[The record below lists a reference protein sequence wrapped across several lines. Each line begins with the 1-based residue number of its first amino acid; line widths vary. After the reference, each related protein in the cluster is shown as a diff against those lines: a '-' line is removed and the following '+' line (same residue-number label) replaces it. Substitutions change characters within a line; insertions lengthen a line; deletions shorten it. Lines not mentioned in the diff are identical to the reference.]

1 MQQRR
6 KSVGWVE
13 RSDTHQYTNFFELDF
28 SKFYILTFPC
38 YGVKMYL
45 HTIKGGKGMQDKRV
59 TIRIP
64 FEIWKALR
72 ELQTVGKISSIQQA
86 AVTGMNKLI
95 ESLKWGEEDNQRG
108 AAKKRVLD
116 VLVKEKPLGNW
127 EDIHRERTEADVD
140 RS

>member
-1 MQQRR
+1 
-6 KSVGWVE
+6 
-13 RSDTHQYTNFFELDF
+13 
-28 SKFYILTFPC
+28 
-38 YGVKMYL
+38 
-45 HTIKGGKGMQDKRV
+45 MQDKRV

-95 ESLKWGEEDNQRG
+95 ESLKRGEGDDQRG

-116 VLVKEKPLGNW
+116 VLVKKKPLGNW
-127 EDIHRERTEADVD
+127 EDIHRERIEADAD

>member
-1 MQQRR
+1 M
-6 KSVGWVE
+6 V
-13 RSDTHQYTNFFELDF
+13 LICL
-28 SKFYILTFPC
+28 YIP
-38 YGVKMYL
+38 Y
-45 HTIKGGKGMQDKRV
+45 KGGKGMQDKRV

-86 AVTGMNKLI
+86 AITGMNKLI
-95 ESLKWGEEDNQRG
+95 ESLKCGEEEDQRG

-127 EDIHRERTEADVD
+127 EGIHRERTEADAD

>member
-1 MQQRR
+1 
-6 KSVGWVE
+6 
-13 RSDTHQYTNFFELDF
+13 
-28 SKFYILTFPC
+28 
-38 YGVKMYL
+38 
-45 HTIKGGKGMQDKRV
+45 MQDKRI

-95 ESLKWGEEDNQRG
+95 ESLKWGDEEMRGSLRG

-116 VLVKEKPLGNW
+116 CLVKEKPLGNW

>member
-1 MQQRR
+1 
-6 KSVGWVE
+6 
-13 RSDTHQYTNFFELDF
+13 
-28 SKFYILTFPC
+28 
-38 YGVKMYL
+38 
-45 HTIKGGKGMQDKRV
+45 MQDKRV

-72 ELQTVGKISSIQQA
+72 ELQTMGKISSIQQA

-95 ESLKWGEEDNQRG
+95 ESLEWGEEDNQRG

-127 EDIHRERTEADVD
+127 EDIHRERTEADAD

>member
-1 MQQRR
+1 M
-6 KSVGWVE
+6 E
-13 RSDTHQYTNFFELDF
+13 
-28 SKFYILTFPC
+28 
-38 YGVKMYL
+38 
-45 HTIKGGKGMQDKRV
+45 DKRV
-59 TIRIP
+59 SIRIP

-95 ESLKWGEEDNQRG
+95 ESLRWGEEDDQRG

-116 VLVKEKPLGNW
+116 VLVKEKPLGNC
-127 EDIHRERTEADVD
+127 EDIHRERTGADAG

>member
-1 MQQRR
+1 
-6 KSVGWVE
+6 
-13 RSDTHQYTNFFELDF
+13 
-28 SKFYILTFPC
+28 
-38 YGVKMYL
+38 MYL

-95 ESLKWGEEDNQRG
+95 ESLKRGEEDNQRG
-108 AAKKRVLD
+108 AAKKRVLN

>member
-1 MQQRR
+1 
-6 KSVGWVE
+6 
-13 RSDTHQYTNFFELDF
+13 
-28 SKFYILTFPC
+28 
-38 YGVKMYL
+38 
-45 HTIKGGKGMQDKRV
+45 MQDKRI

-72 ELQTVGKISSIQQA
+72 ELQTVGKITSIQQA

-95 ESLKWGEEDNQRG
+95 ESLKRGEEDNQRG

-127 EDIHRERTEADVD
+127 EDIHRERTEADAD